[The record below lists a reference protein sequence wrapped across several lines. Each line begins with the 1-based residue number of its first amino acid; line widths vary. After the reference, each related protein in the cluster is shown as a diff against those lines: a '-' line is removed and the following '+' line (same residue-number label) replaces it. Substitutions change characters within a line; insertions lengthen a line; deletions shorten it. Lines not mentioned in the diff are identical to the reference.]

1 MVLNRALGGDG
12 HEVAERV
19 AGDAD
24 EAGLALGLDF
34 AHGGDG
40 LFDDL
45 AGVAE
50 LDVVGLEEIDVIGA
64 QAGERLVDGGG
75 DAGGGE
81 VELVG
86 AVAAALGG
94 EDYILAKADEGFA
107 ETRFGEGEAVVGGD
121 IEVVDAA
128 LDGEMD
134 GGLSLGGIGDAKG
147 VAQRRSAVAEDGDA
161 QRCFAQLTVLHGCL
175 FPRGLKPR

>member
-1 MVLNRALGGDG
+1 MLY
-12 HEVAERV
+12 
-19 AGDAD
+19 
-24 EAGLALGLDF
+24 LALGD

-40 LFDDL
+40 LIDDL

-50 LDVVGLEEIDVIGA
+50 LDVVGLQEVDVVGL
-64 QAGERLVDGGG
+64 QAGERLVDAGG

-81 VELVG
+81 VEPVG

-94 EDYILAKADEGFA
+94 EDYILAQADEGLA
-107 ETRFGEGEAVVGGD
+107 ETRFGEGEAVVGRD

-134 GGLSLGGIGDAKG
+134 GGGSLGGIGDAKG
-147 VAQRRSAVAEDGDA
+147 VAQRGCAVAED
-161 QRCFAQLTVLHGCL
+161 
-175 FPRGLKPR
+175 